1 MQHYVGLDVS
11 LSETA
16 ICVVDRDGIVIR
28 EGKVASEP
36 EAITAWLIELDIS
49 VTRVGLEIGGL
60 ARWLYAELRA
70 AGWPAICID
79 PRRLRGLT
87 KTMPIKTDRN
97 DARAIAQVMRV
108 GWYNIVHIK
117 SGVSQELRMLLTN
130 RKTLLIKQIDIEKR
144 DPRNFARFWPQA
156 RWPHNTGKL
165 RGARSRSRC

>member
-1 MQHYVGLDVS
+1 LPPKGSACGKEPARAGVQQEDNMQHYVGLDVS

-16 ICVVDRDGIVIR
+16 ICVIDHDGIVIR

-117 SGVSQELRMLLTN
+117 SGPHQSQDASDQAN
-130 RKTLLIKQIDIEKR
+130 RHRK
-144 DPRNFARFWPQA
+144 
-156 RWPHNTGKL
+156 
-165 RGARSRSRC
+165 